1 MFRRLP
7 SRHHQRQKAR
17 ECQLSRIVPLPR
29 VLDGSHIL
37 SAGAEKSP
45 ARGEDSLKVRVP
57 AADTDGMRN
66 LAVATF
72 VGLVSFL
79 VGGAP
84 TAVGAVLVVAPLA
97 VAFLPARR

>member
-1 MFRRLP
+1 
-7 SRHHQRQKAR
+7 
-17 ECQLSRIVPLPR
+17 
-29 VLDGSHIL
+29 
-37 SAGAEKSP
+37 
-45 ARGEDSLKVRVP
+45 
-57 AADTDGMRN
+57 MRN

-72 VGLVSFL
+72 VGLFSFL